1 MPDLSTLLFTPTYQ
15 SATQKAP
22 IETIRV
28 FNPIKPE
35 LCTEAIQVVMPDDI
49 RATDITIDDTAI
61 RNLIMYRP
69 VSPDLSFPDM
79 TSGIVRNARLFQPS
93 TPVTRAEFVKTITRS
108 LGCRYQ
114 KSGASV
120 SFPDISEGTWYIPYI
135 AFALQNQWIDGYGDG
150 VFHPDAPITHA
161 EMAKILMRSLQ
172 RDTT

>member
-1 MPDLSTLLFTPTYQ
+1 MPDLSALLLTSTKKSTLT
-15 SATQKAP
+15 KAVV
-22 IETIRV
+22 ETIRV

-35 LCTEAIQVVMPDDI
+35 LCTEALQVVMPEDI
-49 RATDITIDDTAI
+49 RATDITIADTAI

-69 VSPDLSFPDM
+69 ISSDLSFPDM
-79 TSGIVRNARLFQPS
+79 TSGIVRNSTTFHGG

-114 KSGASV
+114 KTGTSV
-120 SFPDISEGTWYIPYI
+120 NFDDISEGTWYIPYI
-135 AFALQNQWIDGYGDG
+135 AFALQNKWIDGYGDG

-172 RDTT
+172 LDTT